1 MKKRM
6 MALIVFLLTFVVISG
21 TLAAEKPRIGVLR
34 FTNNTH
40 AGWWHGGMGSELQ
53 DMLIAELASTKSFT
67 IVERKE
73 LEGVVSEQKLG
84 ASGLVRKE
92 TAPEIGKLTGA
103 RWLISA
109 TVTSFEENTGGK
121 DAGFSLMGV
130 SVGGNKGKA
139 YMAVDL
145 KVMDTNTGEIADVRT
160 VEATSESTGMRLGLN
175 LSFFSGNIGEKAK
188 TPTAKAIRGCVVEI
202 ANYLECSMIQGKE
215 SSCMKEFDEKDSKR
229 KQKTR
234 DAIKL
239 D

>member
-1 MKKRM
+1 MRKRM
-6 MALIVFLLTFVVISG
+6 TALIVFLLTFVVISG

-103 RWLISA
+103 RYLISA

-202 ANYLECSMIQGKE
+202 ANYLECSMLQGKE